1 MNMTTHSKATLEI
14 VIHNTE
20 VSDAIADT
28 QVLELQ
34 SGEMVRMQARAGN
47 AYQIV
52 QQGPLAD
59 ELVLAEMGDDLHVT
73 LTNGATF
80 VLTDYVALCN
90 AGLRELVSHT
100 QDGDNAEKEKEEDA
114 VQQAIEFD
122 IAADEAAVAADG
134 ELVENTSQ
142 AMDAVAAAVE
152 GPFMAEAEDDDDD
165 EAGAWLWSGAGLI
178 ATAGI
183 AAIVGDDDGSPA
195 ATPIP
200 TAYNVLVA
208 LGPVLDGNTELAVEL
223 FRADGSLLGVSDVHS
238 SETGRLTFVDETNY
252 LGVVIARLRD
262 SGDGADYFDE
272 ATAAPLDVP
281 HDHLLA
287 VTTVSGDEVIEGQ
300 VVIDLQSNLSGR

>member
-90 AGLRELVSHT
+90 AGLCELVSHT

-122 IAADEAAVAADG
+122 ITTG
-134 ELVENTSQ
+134 SS
-142 AMDAVAAAVE
+142 
-152 GPFMAEAEDDDDD
+152 
-165 EAGAWLWSGAGLI
+165 AGDI
-178 ATAGI
+178 RNR
-183 AAIVGDDDGSPA
+183 
-195 ATPIP
+195 
-200 TAYNVLVA
+200 Y
-208 LGPVLDGNTELAVEL
+208 
-223 FRADGSLLGVSDVHS
+223 RACG
-238 SETGRLTFVDETNY
+238 
-252 LGVVIARLRD
+252 
-262 SGDGADYFDE
+262 
-272 ATAAPLDVP
+272 
-281 HDHLLA
+281 
-287 VTTVSGDEVIEGQ
+287 
-300 VVIDLQSNLSGR
+300 